1 MFRSKTLPQALAL
14 TLALFMGTTVAD
26 EIYRHVDDNGNVT
39 YSDEPMTDDSQAM
52 DLNPLPEVSL
62 PDASQQ
68 KERGSRNETASD
80 SGNAAPQAQGYQSI
94 EITQPEHDS
103 AFWRGDGRVVVR
115 FQSQPALRAGH
126 RYALEVDGERIQ
138 KSRRNTFSLK
148 NVNRG
153 THELV
158 VHVVDGNGETV
169 NASDVTRF
177 TLHRPSQ
184 QN

>member
-14 TLALFMGTTVAD
+14 TLALSTGTTVAD

-39 YSDEPMTDDSQAM
+39 YSDEPMTDDSKAM
-52 DLNPLPEVSL
+52 ELDPLPEVSL
-62 PDASQQ
+62 PDASQRE
-68 KERGSRNETASD
+68 ERSRRDETASD
-80 SGNAAPQAQGYQSI
+80 SGNAEPQGYQAI

-103 AFWRGDGRVVVR
+103 AFWRGGGRVVVR
-115 FQSQPALRAGH
+115 FQSQPSLRAGH

-169 NASDVTRF
+169 SSSDVTRF